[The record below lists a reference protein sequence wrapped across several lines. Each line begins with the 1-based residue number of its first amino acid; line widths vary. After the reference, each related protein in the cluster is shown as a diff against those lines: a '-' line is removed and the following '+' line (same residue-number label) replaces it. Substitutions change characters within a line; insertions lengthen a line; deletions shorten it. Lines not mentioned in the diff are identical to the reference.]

1 VDQAGGS
8 GHGYSCVFTDT
19 LSWASPTRPLPMIR
33 NPHVVFDE
41 LFGVCGGG
49 ATPAERRE
57 RRAEE
62 RSILRSP
69 RRSI

>member
-1 VDQAGGS
+1 
-8 GHGYSCVFTDT
+8 
-19 LSWASPTRPLPMIR
+19 MIR

-62 RSILRSP
+62 RSILQSP